1 MTTIYN
7 KQMNFKNKIDMLL
20 EILKKTFYFIFFIS
34 IASYSQES
42 LDKEKIQ
49 LIEALKEFSETSSVT
64 GRENNASEYL
74 KSFLKNS
81 NLKEDKL
88 GNLILEIGSGL
99 PKTLITVPIDE
110 PGYVISEIKPNGYM
124 RFTPVGFGRVGQLY
138 DQFMQ
143 GHEVK
148 INSEKKY
155 TIGVSTVPSSHFE
168 SLRKYPESKKEPF
181 TWHEGY
187 IDIGASSIEDVY
199 QNGIELLDPVSLN
212 KKPVVINDSLIAA
225 PNIKIKAAGLALAVI
240 AKFINKKS
248 VEGKLV
254 FAWTVQE
261 LINGKGIESVI
272 NQYGPFDKIYR
283 FNRFLD
289 SNSIGTDQ
297 IIVNKKFYK
306 NEGNIIKAKPILS
319 FRNSSSNI
327 DFDKLKI
334 HEIGIASKYS
344 NSPVEMIAIN
354 DVINLIS
361 YITNSQKIQ
370 LTHYYDF
377 PDKKKQN
384 KTLFKSYSE
393 YEYVLGELINKYGV
407 STSENSVRNHIIKN
421 LPSWAKP
428 IVDEKGNLILTFGE
442 GENHKVF
449 VAHMDETG
457 YIVNDIKND
466 GRLELKMLGGMLPW
480 LWEAQ
485 PATIHLRHKKITGVF
500 EPRHDYLT
508 SKKRKSNF
516 PLNVNAGFLS
526 KSEALEAGVIIGETS
541 VTMPKEMIR
550 LNENRVTGRSFDDR
564 VGCAALILALNKI
577 NPRELKNKITFVWS
591 VEEEIGLRG
600 AKYSAINLK
609 NANIVY
615 PVDTYVSSDDPY
627 KDESFANAPLGNG
640 AVIRVLE
647 SINFVSRENF
657 KMIRKLADNNN
668 IKTQYGMTSGGTD
681 GQPFLSYGIP
691 SVPISWP
698 GRYSHS
704 PIEIMDLR
712 DMNSLVKLIKA
723 VIED

>member
-1 MTTIYN
+1 
-7 KQMNFKNKIDMLL
+7 MNFKNKIDMPL
-20 EILKKTFYFIFFIS
+20 EILKKIFYFIFFIS
-34 IASYSQES
+34 ITSYSQES
-42 LDKEKIQ
+42 LDEQKLL
-49 LIEALKEFSETSSVT
+49 LIEALQEFSETSSVT
-64 GRENNASEYL
+64 GREDNASEYL

-168 SLRKYPESKKEPF
+168 SLRKNPESKKEPF

-187 IDIGASSIEDVY
+187 IDIGASSIEEVY
-199 QNGIELLDPVSLN
+199 QNEIELLDPVSLN
-212 KKPVVINDSLIAA
+212 KKPVVINDSLIAG
-225 PNIKIKAAGLALAVI
+225 PNIKIKAAGLALAII

-248 VEGKLV
+248 VKGKLV

-289 SNSIGTDQ
+289 SDSIGTDQ
-297 IIVNKKFYK
+297 IIVNEKFYK
-306 NEGNIIKAKPILS
+306 DESNIIKAKPILP
-319 FRNSSSNI
+319 FRNSASNI

-361 YITNSQKIQ
+361 YISNSQKIQ
-370 LTHYYDF
+370 LSHYYDF
-377 PDKKKQN
+377 PDKKKQK

-393 YEYVLGELINKYGV
+393 YESILGELINKYGV
-407 STSENSVRNHIIKN
+407 STSENSVRNYIIKK

-457 YIVNDIKND
+457 YIVNDIKSD

-500 EPRHDYLT
+500 EPRLDYLT

-541 VTMPKEMIR
+541 ITMPKEMIR

-600 AKYSAINLK
+600 AKHSAINLK
-609 NANIVY
+609 NASIVY

-723 VIED
+723 IIED

>member
-1 MTTIYN
+1 
-7 KQMNFKNKIDMLL
+7 MNFKNKINMPL
-20 EILKKTFYFIFFIS
+20 EILKKIFYFIFFIS
-34 IASYSQES
+34 ITSYSQES
-42 LDKEKIQ
+42 LDEQKLL
-49 LIEALKEFSETSSVT
+49 LIEELIEFSETSSVT
-64 GRENNASEYL
+64 GREDNASEYL

-155 TIGVSTVPSSHFE
+155 TIGVSTVPSYHFE
-168 SLRKYPESKKEPF
+168 SLRKNPESKKEPF

-187 IDIGASSIEDVY
+187 IDIGASSIEEVY

-248 VEGKLV
+248 VKGKLV

-289 SNSIGTDQ
+289 SDSIGRDQ
-297 IIVNKKFYK
+297 IIVNEKFYK
-306 NEGNIIKAKPILS
+306 DESNIIKAKPILS
-319 FRNSSSNI
+319 FRNSASNI

-354 DVINLIS
+354 DVMNLIS
-361 YITNSQKIQ
+361 YISNSQKIQ

-377 PDKKKQN
+377 PDKEKQN

-393 YEYVLGELINKYGV
+393 YESILGELINKYGV

-428 IVDEKGNLILTFGE
+428 IIVDEKGNLILTFGE

-541 VTMPKEMIR
+541 ITMPKEMIR

-564 VGCAALILALNKI
+564 VGCAALILSLNKI

-609 NANIVY
+609 NASIVY

-723 VIED
+723 IIED

>member
-1 MTTIYN
+1 
-7 KQMNFKNKIDMLL
+7 MNFKNKINMPL
-20 EILKKTFYFIFFIS
+20 EILKKIFYFIFFIS
-34 IASYSQES
+34 ITSYSQES
-42 LDKEKIQ
+42 LDEQKLL
-49 LIEALKEFSETSSVT
+49 LIEELIEFSETSSVT
-64 GRENNASEYL
+64 GREDNASEYL

-155 TIGVSTVPSSHFE
+155 TIGVSTVPSYHFE
-168 SLRKYPESKKEPF
+168 SLRKNPESKKEPF

-187 IDIGASSIEDVY
+187 IDIGASSIEEVY

-248 VEGKLV
+248 VKGKLV

-289 SNSIGTDQ
+289 SDSIGRDQ
-297 IIVNKKFYK
+297 IIVNEKFYK
-306 NEGNIIKAKPILS
+306 DENNIIKAKPILS
-319 FRNSSSNI
+319 FRNSASNI

-354 DVINLIS
+354 DVMNLIS
-361 YITNSQKIQ
+361 YISNSQKIQ

-377 PDKKKQN
+377 PDKEKQN

-393 YEYVLGELINKYGV
+393 YESILGELINKYGV

-428 IVDEKGNLILTFGE
+428 IIVDEKGNLILTFGE

-541 VTMPKEMIR
+541 ITMPKEMIR

-564 VGCAALILALNKI
+564 VGCAALILSLNKI

-609 NANIVY
+609 NASIVY

-723 VIED
+723 IIED

>member
-1 MTTIYN
+1 VTTIYN
-7 KQMNFKNKIDMLL
+7 KQMNFKNKIDMPL
-20 EILKKTFYFIFFIS
+20 EILKKIFYFIFFIS
-34 IASYSQES
+34 ITSYSQES
-42 LDKEKIQ
+42 LDEQKLL

-64 GRENNASEYL
+64 GREDNASEYL

-124 RFTPVGFGRVGQLY
+124 RFTPVGFGRVGKLY

-168 SLRKYPESKKEPF
+168 SLRKNPESKKEPF

-187 IDIGASSIEDVY
+187 IDIGASSIEEVY

-248 VEGKLV
+248 VKGKLV

-272 NQYGPFDKIYR
+272 NKYGPFDKTYR

-289 SNSIGTDQ
+289 SDSIGTDQ
-297 IIVNKKFYK
+297 IIVNEKFYK
-306 NEGNIIKAKPILS
+306 DESNIIKVKPILS
-319 FRNSSSNI
+319 FRNSASNI

-334 HEIGIASKYS
+334 YEIGIASKYS

-361 YITNSQKIQ
+361 YISNSQKIQ
-370 LTHYYDF
+370 LSHYYDF
-377 PDKKKQN
+377 PDKKKQK

-393 YEYVLGELINKYGV
+393 YESILGELINKYGV
-407 STSENSVRNHIIKN
+407 STSENSVRNHIIKK

-500 EPRHDYLT
+500 EPRLDYLT

-526 KSEALEAGVIIGETS
+526 KSEALEAGVIIGETTI
-541 VTMPKEMIR
+541 TMPKEMIR

-600 AKYSAINLK
+600 AKHSAINLK
-609 NANIVY
+609 NASIVY

>member
-1 MTTIYN
+1 MP
-7 KQMNFKNKIDMLL
+7 L
-20 EILKKTFYFIFFIS
+20 EILKKISYFIFLIS
-34 IASYSQES
+34 ITSYSQES
-42 LDKEKIQ
+42 LNEQKSL
-49 LIEALKEFSETSSVT
+49 LIEALKEFSEISSVT
-64 GRENNASEYL
+64 GREEDASEYL

-81 NLKEDKL
+81 NLKTDKL

-99 PKTLITVPIDE
+99 PKTLISVPIDE
-110 PGYVISEIKPNGYM
+110 PGYVVSEIKPNGYL
-124 RFTPVGFGRVGQLY
+124 RFTPVGFGHIGQLY

-148 INSEKKY
+148 INSEKKF

-168 SLRKYPESKKEPF
+168 RLRKNPESKKEPF

-187 IDIGASSIEDVY
+187 IDIGASSIEEVY
-199 QNGIELLDPVSLN
+199 QNQIELLDPVSLN
-212 KKPVVINDSLIAA
+212 KKSIIINDSLIAG
-225 PNIKIKAAGLALAVI
+225 PNIKIKAAGLALAVL

-248 VEGKLV
+248 VKGKLV

-289 SNSIGTDQ
+289 SEDIGKNQ
-297 IIVNKKFYK
+297 IIVNEKFYK
-306 NEGNIIKAKPILS
+306 DESNIIKVKPILS
-319 FRNSSSNI
+319 FRNSASNI

-334 HEIGIASKYS
+334 NEIGIPSKYS
-344 NSPVEMIAIN
+344 NSPVEMVSIN

-361 YITNSQKIQ
+361 YISNSQKIQ
-370 LTHYYDF
+370 LSHYYDF
-377 PDKKKQN
+377 PIKQEQQQ
-384 KTLFKSYSE
+384 TLYKSYSE
-393 YEYVLGELINKYGV
+393 YESILGELINKYGV
-407 STSENSVRNHIIKN
+407 STSENSVRNYIINK
-421 LPSWAKP
+421 LPSWANP
-428 IVDEKGNLILTFGE
+428 IIDEKGNLTLTFGE
-442 GENHKVF
+442 GKNHKVF

-466 GRLELKMLGGMLPW
+466 GRLELKMLGGMLQW

-485 PATIHLRHKKITGVF
+485 PAIIHLRDKKITGVF
-500 EPRHDYLT
+500 EPRPDYLT

-516 PLNVNAGFLS
+516 PLTVNAGFSS
-526 KSEALEAGVIIGETS
+526 KNEALRAGIVLGRTS
-541 VTMPKEMIR
+541 VTMPKKMIR

-564 VGCAALILALNKI
+564 VGCAALILSLNGI
-577 NPRELKNKITFVWS
+577 NPKELKNKITFIWS

-600 AKYSAINLK
+600 AKYSATNLK
-609 NANIVY
+609 NANIVH

-627 KDESFANAPLGNG
+627 TNESFANCPLGNG

-657 KMIRKLADNNN
+657 KKIRELAESKDINV
-668 IKTQYGMTSGGTD
+668 QFGMTSGGTD
-681 GQPFLSYGIP
+681 GQPFLAYGIP

-712 DMNSLVKLIKA
+712 DMNSLIKLIQTVVK
-723 VIED
+723 D

>member
-1 MTTIYN
+1 
-7 KQMNFKNKIDMLL
+7 MNFKNKIDMPL
-20 EILKKTFYFIFFIS
+20 EILKKIFYFIFFIS
-34 IASYSQES
+34 ITSYSQES
-42 LDKEKIQ
+42 LDEQKLL

-64 GRENNASEYL
+64 GREDNASEYL

-124 RFTPVGFGRVGQLY
+124 RFTPVGFGRVGKLY

-168 SLRKYPESKKEPF
+168 SLRKNPESKKEPF

-187 IDIGASSIEDVY
+187 IDIGASSIEEVY

-248 VEGKLV
+248 VKGKLV

-272 NQYGPFDKIYR
+272 NKYGPFDKTYR

-289 SNSIGTDQ
+289 SDSIGTDQ
-297 IIVNKKFYK
+297 IIVNEKFYK
-306 NEGNIIKAKPILS
+306 DESNIIKVKPILS
-319 FRNSSSNI
+319 FRNSASNI

-334 HEIGIASKYS
+334 YEIGIASKYS

-361 YITNSQKIQ
+361 YISNSQKIQ
-370 LTHYYDF
+370 LSHYYDF
-377 PDKKKQN
+377 PDKKKQK

-393 YEYVLGELINKYGV
+393 YESILGELINKYGV
-407 STSENSVRNHIIKN
+407 STSENSVRNHIIKK

-500 EPRHDYLT
+500 EPRLDYLT

-526 KSEALEAGVIIGETS
+526 KSEALEAGVIIGETTI
-541 VTMPKEMIR
+541 TMPKEMIR

-600 AKYSAINLK
+600 AKHSAINLK
-609 NANIVY
+609 NASIVY

>member
-1 MTTIYN
+1 MP
-7 KQMNFKNKIDMLL
+7 L
-20 EILKKTFYFIFFIS
+20 EILKKIFYFIFFIS
-34 IASYSQES
+34 ITSYSQES
-42 LDKEKIQ
+42 LDEQKLL

-64 GRENNASEYL
+64 GREDNASEYL

-124 RFTPVGFGRVGQLY
+124 RFTPVGFGRVGKLY

-168 SLRKYPESKKEPF
+168 SLRKNPESKKEPF

-187 IDIGASSIEDVY
+187 IDIGASSIEEVY

-248 VEGKLV
+248 VKGKLV

-272 NQYGPFDKIYR
+272 NKYGPFDKIYR

-289 SNSIGTDQ
+289 SDSIGTDQ
-297 IIVNKKFYK
+297 IIVNEKFYK
-306 NEGNIIKAKPILS
+306 DESNIIKVKPILS
-319 FRNSSSNI
+319 FRNSASNI

-334 HEIGIASKYS
+334 YEIGIASKYS

-361 YITNSQKIQ
+361 YISNSQKIQ
-370 LTHYYDF
+370 LSHYYDF
-377 PDKKKQN
+377 PDKKKQK

-393 YEYVLGELINKYGV
+393 YESILGELINKYGV
-407 STSENSVRNHIIKN
+407 STSENSVRNHIIKK

-457 YIVNDIKND
+457 DIVNAIKND

-500 EPRHDYLT
+500 EPRLDYLT

-526 KSEALEAGVIIGETS
+526 KSEALEAGVIIGETTI
-541 VTMPKEMIR
+541 TMPKEMIR

-577 NPRELKNKITFVWS
+577 NPRELKTQITFVWS

-600 AKYSAINLK
+600 AKHSAINLK
-609 NANIVY
+609 NASIVY

>member
-1 MTTIYN
+1 
-7 KQMNFKNKIDMLL
+7 MNFKNKIDMPL
-20 EILKKTFYFIFFIS
+20 EILKKIFYFIFFIS
-34 IASYSQES
+34 ITSYSQES
-42 LDKEKIQ
+42 LDEQKLL
-49 LIEALKEFSETSSVT
+49 LIEALKEFSETNSVT
-64 GRENNASEYL
+64 GREDNASEYL

-143 GHEVK
+143 GHEII

-168 SLRKYPESKKEPF
+168 SLRKNPESKKEPF

-187 IDIGASSIEDVY
+187 IDIGASSIEEVY

-212 KKPVVINDSLIAA
+212 KKPVVINDSLIAG

-248 VEGKLV
+248 VKGKLV

-272 NQYGPFDKIYR
+272 NQYGPFDKTYR

-289 SNSIGTDQ
+289 SDSIGRDQ
-297 IIVNKKFYK
+297 IIVNEKFYK
-306 NEGNIIKAKPILS
+306 DESNIIKAKPILS
-319 FRNSSSNI
+319 FRNSASNI

-334 HEIGIASKYS
+334 YEIGIASKYS

-361 YITNSQKIQ
+361 YISNSQEIQ
-370 LTHYYDF
+370 LSHYYDF
-377 PDKKKQN
+377 PDKKKQK

-393 YEYVLGELINKYGV
+393 YESILGELINKYGV
-407 STSENSVRNHIIKN
+407 STSENSVRNHIIKK

-466 GRLELKMLGGMLPW
+466 GRLELKILGGMLPW

-500 EPRHDYLT
+500 EPRFDYLT
-508 SKKRKSNF
+508 SKKRESNF

-541 VTMPKEMIR
+541 ITMPKEMIR

-600 AKYSAINLK
+600 AKHSAINLK
-609 NANIVY
+609 NASIVH

-668 IKTQYGMTSGGTD
+668 IKIQYGMTSGGTD

>member
-1 MTTIYN
+1 
-7 KQMNFKNKIDMLL
+7 MNFKNKIDMLL
-20 EILKKTFYFIFFIS
+20 KILKKTFYFIFFIS
-34 IASYSQES
+34 ITSYSQES
-42 LDKEKIQ
+42 LDEQKLL
-49 LIEALKEFSETSSVT
+49 LIGALKEFSETTSVT
-64 GRENNASEYL
+64 GREENASEYL

-248 VEGKLV
+248 VKGKLV

-377 PDKKKQN
+377 PDKKKQK

-393 YEYVLGELINKYGV
+393 YESILGELINKYGV
-407 STSENSVRNHIIKN
+407 STSENSVRNHIIKK

-526 KSEALEAGVIIGETS
+526 KSEALDAGVIIGETS

-609 NANIVY
+609 NASIVH

-627 KDESFANAPLGNG
+627 KDESFANVPLGNG

>member
-1 MTTIYN
+1 MP
-7 KQMNFKNKIDMLL
+7 L
-20 EILKKTFYFIFFIS
+20 EILKKIFYFIFFIS
-34 IASYSQES
+34 ITSYSQES
-42 LDKEKIQ
+42 LDEQKLL
-49 LIEALKEFSETSSVT
+49 LIEALQEFSETSSVT
-64 GRENNASEYL
+64 GREDNASEYL

-168 SLRKYPESKKEPF
+168 SLRKNPESKKEPF

-187 IDIGASSIEDVY
+187 IDIGASSIEEVY
-199 QNGIELLDPVSLN
+199 QNEIELLDPVSLN
-212 KKPVVINDSLIAA
+212 KKPVVINDSLIAG
-225 PNIKIKAAGLALAVI
+225 PNIKIKAAGLALAII

-248 VEGKLV
+248 VKGKLV

-289 SNSIGTDQ
+289 SDSIGTDQ
-297 IIVNKKFYK
+297 IIVNEKFYK
-306 NEGNIIKAKPILS
+306 DESNIIKAKPILP
-319 FRNSSSNI
+319 FRNSASNI

-361 YITNSQKIQ
+361 YISNSQKIQ
-370 LTHYYDF
+370 LSHYYDF
-377 PDKKKQN
+377 PDKKKQK

-393 YEYVLGELINKYGV
+393 YESILGELINKYGV
-407 STSENSVRNHIIKN
+407 STSENSVRNYIIKK

-500 EPRHDYLT
+500 EPRLDYLT

-541 VTMPKEMIR
+541 ITMPKEMIR

-600 AKYSAINLK
+600 AKHSAINLK
-609 NANIVY
+609 NASIVY

-723 VIED
+723 IIED

>member
-1 MTTIYN
+1 
-7 KQMNFKNKIDMLL
+7 MNFKNKIDMPL
-20 EILKKTFYFIFFIS
+20 EILKKIFYFIFFIS
-34 IASYSQES
+34 ITSYSQES
-42 LDKEKIQ
+42 LDEQKLL

-64 GRENNASEYL
+64 GREDNASEYL

-168 SLRKYPESKKEPF
+168 SLRKNPESKKEPF

-187 IDIGASSIEDVY
+187 IDIGASSIEEVY
-199 QNGIELLDPVSLN
+199 QNEIELLDPVSLN
-212 KKPVVINDSLIAA
+212 KKPVVINDSLIAG

-248 VEGKLV
+248 VKGKLV

-289 SNSIGTDQ
+289 SDSIGTDQ
-297 IIVNKKFYK
+297 IIVNEKFYK
-306 NEGNIIKAKPILS
+306 DESNIIKAKPILP
-319 FRNSSSNI
+319 FRNSASNI

-361 YITNSQKIQ
+361 YISNSQKIQ
-370 LTHYYDF
+370 LSHYYDF
-377 PDKKKQN
+377 PDKKKQK

-393 YEYVLGELINKYGV
+393 YESILGELINKYGV
-407 STSENSVRNHIIKN
+407 STSENSVRNHIIKK

-457 YIVNDIKND
+457 YIVNDIKSD

-500 EPRHDYLT
+500 EPRFDYLT
-508 SKKRKSNF
+508 SKKRESNF

-541 VTMPKEMIR
+541 ITMPKEMIR

-600 AKYSAINLK
+600 AKHSAINLK
-609 NANIVY
+609 NASIVY

-723 VIED
+723 IIED

>member
-1 MTTIYN
+1 
-7 KQMNFKNKIDMLL
+7 MNFKNKTDMPL
-20 EILKKTFYFIFFIS
+20 EILKKIFYFIFFIS
-34 IASYSQES
+34 ITSYSQES
-42 LDKEKIQ
+42 LDEQKLF

-64 GRENNASEYL
+64 GREENASEYL

-168 SLRKYPESKKEPF
+168 SLRKNPESKKEPF

-187 IDIGASSIEDVY
+187 IDIGASSIEEVY
-199 QNGIELLDPVSLN
+199 QNEIELLDPVSLN

-225 PNIKIKAAGLALAVI
+225 PNIKIKSAGLALAVI

-248 VEGKLV
+248 VKGKLV

-289 SNSIGTDQ
+289 SDYIGRDQ
-297 IIVNKKFYK
+297 IIVNEKFYK
-306 NEGNIIKAKPILS
+306 DESNIIKAKPILS
-319 FRNSSSNI
+319 FRNSASNI

-361 YITNSQKIQ
+361 YISNSQKIQ
-370 LTHYYDF
+370 LSHYYDF
-377 PDKKKQN
+377 PDKKKQK

-393 YEYVLGELINKYGV
+393 YESILGELINKYGV
-407 STSENSVRNHIIKN
+407 STSENSVRNHIIKK

-428 IVDEKGNLILTFGE
+428 IVDERGNLILTFGE

-457 YIVNDIKND
+457 YVVNDIKND

-500 EPRHDYLT
+500 EPRLDYLT

-526 KSEALEAGVIIGETS
+526 KSEALDAGVIIGETS
-541 VTMPKEMIR
+541 ITMPKEMIR

-600 AKYSAINLK
+600 AKHSAINLK

>member
-1 MTTIYN
+1 MP
-7 KQMNFKNKIDMLL
+7 L
-20 EILKKTFYFIFFIS
+20 EILKKIFYFIFFIS
-34 IASYSQES
+34 ITSYSQES
-42 LDKEKIQ
+42 LDEQKLL
-49 LIEALKEFSETSSVT
+49 LIEALKEFSETNSVT
-64 GRENNASEYL
+64 GREDNASEYL

-143 GHEVK
+143 GHEII

-168 SLRKYPESKKEPF
+168 SLRKNPESKKEPF

-187 IDIGASSIEDVY
+187 IDIGASSIEEVY

-212 KKPVVINDSLIAA
+212 KKPVVINDSLIAG

-248 VEGKLV
+248 VKGKLV

-272 NQYGPFDKIYR
+272 NQYGPFDKTYR

-289 SNSIGTDQ
+289 SDSIGRDQ
-297 IIVNKKFYK
+297 IIVNEKFYK
-306 NEGNIIKAKPILS
+306 DESNIIKAKPILS
-319 FRNSSSNI
+319 FRNSASNI

-334 HEIGIASKYS
+334 YEIGIASKYS

-361 YITNSQKIQ
+361 YISDSQEIQ
-370 LTHYYDF
+370 LSHYYDF
-377 PDKKKQN
+377 PDKKKQK

-393 YEYVLGELINKYGV
+393 YESILGELINKYGV
-407 STSENSVRNHIIKN
+407 STSENSVRNHIIKR

-466 GRLELKMLGGMLPW
+466 GRLELKILGGMLPW

-500 EPRHDYLT
+500 EPRFDYLT
-508 SKKRKSNF
+508 SKKRESNF

-541 VTMPKEMIR
+541 ITMPKEMIR

-600 AKYSAINLK
+600 AKHSAINLK
-609 NANIVY
+609 NASIVY

-668 IKTQYGMTSGGTD
+668 IKIQYGMTSGGTD

>member
-1 MTTIYN
+1 
-7 KQMNFKNKIDMLL
+7 MNFKNKTDMPL
-20 EILKKTFYFIFFIS
+20 EILKKIFYFIFFIS
-34 IASYSQES
+34 ITSYSQES
-42 LDKEKIQ
+42 LDEQKLL

-64 GRENNASEYL
+64 GREENASEYL

-148 INSEKKY
+148 INSEKKH

-168 SLRKYPESKKEPF
+168 SLRKNPESKKEPF

-187 IDIGASSIEDVY
+187 IDIGASSIEEVY
-199 QNGIELLDPVSLN
+199 QNEIELLDPVSLN

-248 VEGKLV
+248 VKGKLV

-272 NQYGPFDKIYR
+272 NQYGTFDKIYR

-289 SNSIGTDQ
+289 SDYIGTDQ
-297 IIVNKKFYK
+297 IIVNEKFYK
-306 NEGNIIKAKPILS
+306 DESNIIKAKPILS
-319 FRNSSSNI
+319 FRNSASNI

-361 YITNSQKIQ
+361 YISNSQKIQ
-370 LTHYYDF
+370 LSNYYDF
-377 PDKKKQN
+377 PDKKKQK

-393 YEYVLGELINKYGV
+393 YESILGELINKYGV
-407 STSENSVRNHIIKN
+407 STSENSVRNHIIEK

-428 IVDEKGNLILTFGE
+428 IVDERGNLILTFGE

-500 EPRHDYLT
+500 EPRLDYLT

-564 VGCAALILALNKI
+564 VGCATLILALNKI

-647 SINFVSRENF
+647 SINFVSRKNF

>member
-1 MTTIYN
+1 
-7 KQMNFKNKIDMLL
+7 MNFKNKTDMPL
-20 EILKKTFYFIFFIS
+20 EILKKIFYFIFFIS
-34 IASYSQES
+34 ITSYSQES
-42 LDKEKIQ
+42 LDEQKLL

-64 GRENNASEYL
+64 GREENSSEYL

-124 RFTPVGFGRVGQLY
+124 RFTPVGFGRIGQLY

-297 IIVNKKFYK
+297 FIVNKKFYK

-377 PDKKKQN
+377 PDKKKQK

-393 YEYVLGELINKYGV
+393 YESILGELINKYGV
-407 STSENSVRNHIIKN
+407 STSENSVRNHIIKK

-428 IVDEKGNLILTFGE
+428 IVDERGNLILTFGE

-500 EPRHDYLT
+500 EPRLDYLT

-526 KSEALEAGVIIGETS
+526 KSEALDAGVNIGETS

-564 VGCAALILALNKI
+564 VGCAPLILALNKI

>member
-1 MTTIYN
+1 
-7 KQMNFKNKIDMLL
+7 MNFKNKIDMPL
-20 EILKKTFYFIFFIS
+20 EILKKIFYFIFFIS
-34 IASYSQES
+34 ITSYSQES
-42 LDKEKIQ
+42 LDEQKLL
-49 LIEALKEFSETSSVT
+49 LIEALKEFSETNSVT
-64 GRENNASEYL
+64 GREDNASEYL

-143 GHEVK
+143 GHEII

-168 SLRKYPESKKEPF
+168 SLRKNPESKKEPF

-187 IDIGASSIEDVY
+187 IDIGASSIEEVY

-212 KKPVVINDSLIAA
+212 KKPVVINDSLIAG

-248 VEGKLV
+248 VKGKLV

-289 SNSIGTDQ
+289 SDSIGRDQ
-297 IIVNKKFYK
+297 IIVNEKFYK
-306 NEGNIIKAKPILS
+306 DESNIIKAKPILS
-319 FRNSSSNI
+319 FRNSASNI

-334 HEIGIASKYS
+334 YEIGIASKYS

-361 YITNSQKIQ
+361 YISNSQEIQ
-370 LTHYYDF
+370 LSHYYDF
-377 PDKKKQN
+377 PDKKKQK

-393 YEYVLGELINKYGV
+393 YESILGELINKYGV
-407 STSENSVRNHIIKN
+407 STSENSVRNHIIKK

-466 GRLELKMLGGMLPW
+466 GRLELKILGGMLPW

-500 EPRHDYLT
+500 EPRFDYLT
-508 SKKRKSNF
+508 SKKRESNF

-541 VTMPKEMIR
+541 ITMPKEMIR

-600 AKYSAINLK
+600 AKHSAINLK
-609 NANIVY
+609 NASIVH

-668 IKTQYGMTSGGTD
+668 IKIQYGMTSGGTD

>member
-1 MTTIYN
+1 
-7 KQMNFKNKIDMLL
+7 MNFKNKTDMPL
-20 EILKKTFYFIFFIS
+20 EILKKIFYFIFFIS
-34 IASYSQES
+34 ITSYSQES
-42 LDKEKIQ
+42 LDEQKLL

-64 GRENNASEYL
+64 GREDNASEYL
-74 KSFLKNS
+74 KSFLNNS

-148 INSEKKY
+148 INSEKKH

-168 SLRKYPESKKEPF
+168 SLRKNPESKKEPF

-187 IDIGASSIEDVY
+187 IDIGASSIEEVY

-248 VEGKLV
+248 VKGKLV

-272 NQYGPFDKIYR
+272 NQYGPFDKTYR

-289 SNSIGTDQ
+289 SDSIGRDQ
-297 IIVNKKFYK
+297 IIVNEKFYK
-306 NEGNIIKAKPILS
+306 DESNIIKAKPILP
-319 FRNSSSNI
+319 FRNSASNI

-361 YITNSQKIQ
+361 YIINSQKIQ
-370 LTHYYDF
+370 LSHYYDF
-377 PDKKKQN
+377 PDKKKQK

-393 YEYVLGELINKYGV
+393 YESILGELINKYGV
-407 STSENSVRNHIIKN
+407 STSENSVRNHIIKK

-526 KSEALEAGVIIGETS
+526 KSEALDAGVIIGETS

-600 AKYSAINLK
+600 AKHSAINLK
-609 NANIVY
+609 NASIVY

>member
-1 MTTIYN
+1 
-7 KQMNFKNKIDMLL
+7 MNFKNKIDMLL
-20 EILKKTFYFIFFIS
+20 KILKKTFYFIFLIS

-42 LDKEKIQ
+42 LDEQKIL

-64 GRENNASEYL
+64 GREENSSEYL

-248 VEGKLV
+248 VKGKLV

-319 FRNSSSNI
+319 FRNSASNI

-377 PDKKKQN
+377 PDKKKQK

-393 YEYVLGELINKYGV
+393 YESILGELINKYGV
-407 STSENSVRNHIIKN
+407 STSENSVRNHIIKK

-428 IVDEKGNLILTFGE
+428 IVDERGNLILTFGE

-457 YIVNDIKND
+457 YVVNDIKND

-500 EPRHDYLT
+500 EPRLDYLT

-526 KSEALEAGVIIGETS
+526 KSEALDAGVIIGETS
-541 VTMPKEMIR
+541 ITMPKEMIR

>member
-1 MTTIYN
+1 
-7 KQMNFKNKIDMLL
+7 MNFKNKTDMPL
-20 EILKKTFYFIFFIS
+20 EILKKIFYFIFFIS
-34 IASYSQES
+34 ITSYSQES
-42 LDKEKIQ
+42 LDEQKLL

-64 GRENNASEYL
+64 GREENASEYL

-148 INSEKKY
+148 INSEKKH

-225 PNIKIKAAGLALAVI
+225 PNIKIKSAGLALAVI

-248 VEGKLV
+248 VKGKLV

-319 FRNSSSNI
+319 FRNSASNI

-377 PDKKKQN
+377 PDKKKQK

-393 YEYVLGELINKYGV
+393 YESILGELINKYGV
-407 STSENSVRNHIIKN
+407 STSENSVRNHIIEK

-428 IVDEKGNLILTFGE
+428 IVDERGNLILTFGE

-500 EPRHDYLT
+500 EPRLDYLT

-526 KSEALEAGVIIGETS
+526 KSEALDAGVIIGETS
-541 VTMPKEMIR
+541 ITMPKEMIR

>member
-1 MTTIYN
+1 MP
-7 KQMNFKNKIDMLL
+7 L
-20 EILKKTFYFIFFIS
+20 EILKKIFYFIFFIS
-34 IASYSQES
+34 ITSYSQES
-42 LDKEKIQ
+42 LDEQKLL

-64 GRENNASEYL
+64 GREENSSEYL

-168 SLRKYPESKKEPF
+168 SLRKNPESKKEPF

-187 IDIGASSIEDVY
+187 IDIGASSIEEVY

-225 PNIKIKAAGLALAVI
+225 PNIKIKSAGLALAVI

-248 VEGKLV
+248 VKGKLV

-306 NEGNIIKAKPILS
+306 DESNIIKAKPILS
-319 FRNSSSNI
+319 FRNSASNI

-377 PDKKKQN
+377 PDKKKQK

-393 YEYVLGELINKYGV
+393 YESILGELINKYGV
-407 STSENSVRNHIIKN
+407 STSENSVRNHIIKK

-428 IVDEKGNLILTFGE
+428 IVDERGNLILTFGE

-500 EPRHDYLT
+500 EPRLDYLT

-526 KSEALEAGVIIGETS
+526 KSEALDAGVIIGETS

-627 KDESFANAPLGNG
+627 EDESFANAPLGNG

-691 SVPISWP
+691 SIPISWP

>member
-1 MTTIYN
+1 
-7 KQMNFKNKIDMLL
+7 MNFKNKTDMPL
-20 EILKKTFYFIFFIS
+20 EILKKIFYFIFFIS
-34 IASYSQES
+34 ITSYSQES
-42 LDKEKIQ
+42 LDEQKLL

-64 GRENNASEYL
+64 GREENSSEYL

-187 IDIGASSIEDVY
+187 IDIGASSIEEVY
-199 QNGIELLDPVSLN
+199 QNEIELLDPVSLN

-248 VEGKLV
+248 VKGKLV

-361 YITNSQKIQ
+361 YISNSQKIQ
-370 LTHYYDF
+370 LSNYYDF
-377 PDKKKQN
+377 PDKKKQK

-393 YEYVLGELINKYGV
+393 YESILGELINKYGV
-407 STSENSVRNHIIKN
+407 STSENSVRNHIIKK

-428 IVDEKGNLILTFGE
+428 IVDERGNLILTFGE

-500 EPRHDYLT
+500 EPRLDYLT

-647 SINFVSRENF
+647 SINFVSRKNF

>member
-1 MTTIYN
+1 
-7 KQMNFKNKIDMLL
+7 MNFKNKIDMLL
-20 EILKKTFYFIFFIS
+20 KILKKTFYFIFFIS
-34 IASYSQES
+34 ITSYSQES
-42 LDKEKIQ
+42 LDEQKLL
-49 LIEALKEFSETSSVT
+49 LIGALKEFSETTSVT
-64 GRENNASEYL
+64 GREENASEYL

-187 IDIGASSIEDVY
+187 IDIGASSIEEVY
-199 QNGIELLDPVSLN
+199 QNEIELLDPVSLN

-248 VEGKLV
+248 VKGKLV

-526 KSEALEAGVIIGETS
+526 KSEALDAGVIIGETS

>member
-1 MTTIYN
+1 
-7 KQMNFKNKIDMLL
+7 MNFKNKIDMPL
-20 EILKKTFYFIFFIS
+20 EILKKIFYFIFFIS
-34 IASYSQES
+34 ITSYSQES
-42 LDKEKIQ
+42 LDEQKLL

-64 GRENNASEYL
+64 GREDNASEYL

-168 SLRKYPESKKEPF
+168 SLRKNPESKKEPF

-187 IDIGASSIEDVY
+187 IDIGASSIEEVY

-248 VEGKLV
+248 VKGKLV

-272 NQYGPFDKIYR
+272 NQYGPFDKTYR

-289 SNSIGTDQ
+289 SDSIGTDQ
-297 IIVNKKFYK
+297 IIVNEKFYK
-306 NEGNIIKAKPILS
+306 DESNIIKVKPILS
-319 FRNSSSNI
+319 FRNSASNI

-334 HEIGIASKYS
+334 YEIGIASKYS

-361 YITNSQKIQ
+361 YISNSQKIQ
-370 LTHYYDF
+370 LSHYYDF
-377 PDKKKQN
+377 PDKKKQK

-393 YEYVLGELINKYGV
+393 YESILGELINKYGV
-407 STSENSVRNHIIKN
+407 STSENSVRNHIIKK

-541 VTMPKEMIR
+541 ITMPKEMIR

-600 AKYSAINLK
+600 AKHSAINLK
-609 NANIVY
+609 NASIVY

-723 VIED
+723 IIED

>member
-1 MTTIYN
+1 
-7 KQMNFKNKIDMLL
+7 MNFKNKTDMPL
-20 EILKKTFYFIFFIS
+20 EILKKIFYFIFFIS
-34 IASYSQES
+34 ITSYSQES
-42 LDKEKIQ
+42 LDEQKLL

-64 GRENNASEYL
+64 GREENSSEYL

-148 INSEKKY
+148 INSEKKH

-168 SLRKYPESKKEPF
+168 SLRKNPESKKEPF

-248 VEGKLV
+248 VKGKLV

-289 SNSIGTDQ
+289 SDYIGRDQ
-297 IIVNKKFYK
+297 IIVNEKFYK
-306 NEGNIIKAKPILS
+306 DESNIIKAKPILS
-319 FRNSSSNI
+319 FRNSASNI

-377 PDKKKQN
+377 PDKKKQK

-393 YEYVLGELINKYGV
+393 YESILGELINKYGV
-407 STSENSVRNHIIKN
+407 STSENSVRNHIIKK

-428 IVDEKGNLILTFGE
+428 IVDERGNLILTFGE

-500 EPRHDYLT
+500 EPRLDYLT

-526 KSEALEAGVIIGETS
+526 KSEALDAGVIIGETS

-627 KDESFANAPLGNG
+627 EDESFANAPLGNG

>member
-1 MTTIYN
+1 
-7 KQMNFKNKIDMLL
+7 MNFKNKIDMLL
-20 EILKKTFYFIFFIS
+20 EILKKTFYFIFLIS

-42 LDKEKIQ
+42 LDEQKIL

-64 GRENNASEYL
+64 GREENASEYL

>member
-1 MTTIYN
+1 MP
-7 KQMNFKNKIDMLL
+7 L
-20 EILKKTFYFIFFIS
+20 EILKKIFYFIFFIS
-34 IASYSQES
+34 ITSYSQES
-42 LDKEKIQ
+42 LDEQKLL

-64 GRENNASEYL
+64 GREDNASEYL

-168 SLRKYPESKKEPF
+168 SLRKNPESKKEPF

-187 IDIGASSIEDVY
+187 IDIGASSIEEVY
-199 QNGIELLDPVSLN
+199 QNEIELLDPVSLN
-212 KKPVVINDSLIAA
+212 KKPVVINDSLIAG
-225 PNIKIKAAGLALAVI
+225 PNIKIKAAGLALAII

-248 VEGKLV
+248 VKGKLV

-289 SNSIGTDQ
+289 SDSIGTDQ
-297 IIVNKKFYK
+297 IIVNEKFYK
-306 NEGNIIKAKPILS
+306 DESNIIKAKPILP
-319 FRNSSSNI
+319 FRNSASNI

-361 YITNSQKIQ
+361 YISNSQKIQ
-370 LTHYYDF
+370 LSHYYDF
-377 PDKKKQN
+377 PDKKKQK

-393 YEYVLGELINKYGV
+393 YESILGELINKYGV
-407 STSENSVRNHIIKN
+407 STSENSVRNHIIKK

-500 EPRHDYLT
+500 EPRLDYLT

-541 VTMPKEMIR
+541 ITMPKEMIR

-600 AKYSAINLK
+600 AKHSAINLK
-609 NANIVY
+609 NASIVY

-723 VIED
+723 IIED

>member
-1 MTTIYN
+1 
-7 KQMNFKNKIDMLL
+7 MNFKNKIDMPL
-20 EILKKTFYFIFFIS
+20 EILKKIFYFIFFIS
-34 IASYSQES
+34 ITSYSQES
-42 LDKEKIQ
+42 LDEQKLL

-64 GRENNASEYL
+64 GREDNASEYL

-168 SLRKYPESKKEPF
+168 SLRKNPESKKEPF

-187 IDIGASSIEDVY
+187 IDIGASSIEEVY
-199 QNGIELLDPVSLN
+199 QNEIELLDPVSLN
-212 KKPVVINDSLIAA
+212 KKPVVINDSLIAG
-225 PNIKIKAAGLALAVI
+225 PNIKIKAAGLALAII

-248 VEGKLV
+248 VKGKLV

-289 SNSIGTDQ
+289 SDSIGTDQ
-297 IIVNKKFYK
+297 IIVNEKFYK
-306 NEGNIIKAKPILS
+306 DESNIIKAKPILP
-319 FRNSSSNI
+319 FRNSASNI

-361 YITNSQKIQ
+361 YISNSQKIQ
-370 LTHYYDF
+370 LSHYYDF
-377 PDKKKQN
+377 PDKKKQK

-393 YEYVLGELINKYGV
+393 YESILGELINKYGV
-407 STSENSVRNHIIKN
+407 STSENYVRNHIIKK

-500 EPRHDYLT
+500 EPRLDYLT

-541 VTMPKEMIR
+541 ITMPKEMIR

-600 AKYSAINLK
+600 AKHSAINLK
-609 NANIVY
+609 NASIVY

-723 VIED
+723 IIED

>member
-1 MTTIYN
+1 
-7 KQMNFKNKIDMLL
+7 
-20 EILKKTFYFIFFIS
+20 
-34 IASYSQES
+34 
-42 LDKEKIQ
+42 
-49 LIEALKEFSETSSVT
+49 
-64 GRENNASEYL
+64 
-74 KSFLKNS
+74 
-81 NLKEDKL
+81 
-88 GNLILEIGSGL
+88 
-99 PKTLITVPIDE
+99 
-110 PGYVISEIKPNGYM
+110 
-124 RFTPVGFGRVGQLY
+124 
-138 DQFMQ
+138 
-143 GHEVK
+143 
-148 INSEKKY
+148 
-155 TIGVSTVPSSHFE
+155 
-168 SLRKYPESKKEPF
+168 
-181 TWHEGY
+181 
-187 IDIGASSIEDVY
+187 
-199 QNGIELLDPVSLN
+199 
-212 KKPVVINDSLIAA
+212 
-225 PNIKIKAAGLALAVI
+225 
-240 AKFINKKS
+240 
-248 VEGKLV
+248 V

-272 NQYGPFDKIYR
+272 NQYGPFDKTYR

-289 SNSIGTDQ
+289 SDSIGRDQ
-297 IIVNKKFYK
+297 IIVNEKFYK
-306 NEGNIIKAKPILS
+306 DESNIIKAKPILS
-319 FRNSSSNI
+319 FRNSASNI

-334 HEIGIASKYS
+334 YEIGIASKYS

-361 YITNSQKIQ
+361 YISNSQEIQ
-370 LTHYYDF
+370 LSHYYDF
-377 PDKKKQN
+377 PDKKKQK

-393 YEYVLGELINKYGV
+393 YESILGELINKYGV
-407 STSENSVRNHIIKN
+407 STSENSVRNHIIKK

-466 GRLELKMLGGMLPW
+466 GRLELKILGGMLPW

-500 EPRHDYLT
+500 EPRFDYLT
-508 SKKRKSNF
+508 SKKRESNF

-541 VTMPKEMIR
+541 ITMPKEMIR

-600 AKYSAINLK
+600 AKHSAINLK
-609 NANIVY
+609 NASIVH

-657 KMIRKLADNNN
+657 KMIRKLADDNN
-668 IKTQYGMTSGGTD
+668 IKIQYGMTSGGTD

>member
-1 MTTIYN
+1 
-7 KQMNFKNKIDMLL
+7 MNFKNKIDMPL
-20 EILKKTFYFIFFIS
+20 EILKKIFYFIFFIS
-34 IASYSQES
+34 ITSYSQES
-42 LDKEKIQ
+42 LDEQKLL
-49 LIEALKEFSETSSVT
+49 LIEALQEFSETSSVT
-64 GRENNASEYL
+64 GREDNASEYL

-168 SLRKYPESKKEPF
+168 SLRKNPESKKEPF

-187 IDIGASSIEDVY
+187 IDIGASSIEEVY
-199 QNGIELLDPVSLN
+199 QNEIELLDPVSLN
-212 KKPVVINDSLIAA
+212 KKPVVINDSLIAG
-225 PNIKIKAAGLALAVI
+225 PNIKIKAAGLALAII

-248 VEGKLV
+248 VKGKLV

-289 SNSIGTDQ
+289 SDSIGTDQ
-297 IIVNKKFYK
+297 IIVNEKFYK
-306 NEGNIIKAKPILS
+306 DESNIIKAKPILP
-319 FRNSSSNI
+319 FRNSASNI

-361 YITNSQKIQ
+361 YISNSQKIQ
-370 LTHYYDF
+370 LSHYYDF
-377 PDKKKQN
+377 PDKKKQK

-393 YEYVLGELINKYGV
+393 YESILGELINKYGV
-407 STSENSVRNHIIKN
+407 STSENSVRNHIIKK

-500 EPRHDYLT
+500 EPRLDYLT

-541 VTMPKEMIR
+541 ITMPKEMIR

-600 AKYSAINLK
+600 AKHSAINLK
-609 NANIVY
+609 NASIVY

-723 VIED
+723 IIED

>member
-1 MTTIYN
+1 
-7 KQMNFKNKIDMLL
+7 MNFKNKTDMPL
-20 EILKKTFYFIFFIS
+20 EILKKIFYFIFFIS
-34 IASYSQES
+34 ITSYSQES
-42 LDKEKIQ
+42 LDEQKLF

-64 GRENNASEYL
+64 GREENASEYL

-248 VEGKLV
+248 VKGKLV

-377 PDKKKQN
+377 PDKKKQK

-393 YEYVLGELINKYGV
+393 YESILGELINKYGV
-407 STSENSVRNHIIKN
+407 STSENSVRNHIIKK

-428 IVDEKGNLILTFGE
+428 IVDERGNLILTFGE

-526 KSEALEAGVIIGETS
+526 KSEALDAGVIIGETS

>member
-1 MTTIYN
+1 MP
-7 KQMNFKNKIDMLL
+7 L
-20 EILKKTFYFIFFIS
+20 EILKKIFYFIFFIS
-34 IASYSQES
+34 ITSYSQES
-42 LDKEKIQ
+42 LDEQKLL

-64 GRENNASEYL
+64 GREDNASEYL

-124 RFTPVGFGRVGQLY
+124 RFTPVGFGRVGKLY

-168 SLRKYPESKKEPF
+168 SLRKNPESKKEPF

-187 IDIGASSIEDVY
+187 IDIGASSIEEVY

-248 VEGKLV
+248 VKGKLV

-272 NQYGPFDKIYR
+272 NKYGPFDKTYR

-289 SNSIGTDQ
+289 SDSIGTDQ
-297 IIVNKKFYK
+297 IIVNEKFYK
-306 NEGNIIKAKPILS
+306 DESNIIKVKPILS
-319 FRNSSSNI
+319 FRNSASNI

-334 HEIGIASKYS
+334 YEIGIASKYS

-361 YITNSQKIQ
+361 YISNSQKIQ
-370 LTHYYDF
+370 LSHYYDF
-377 PDKKKQN
+377 PDKKKQK

-393 YEYVLGELINKYGV
+393 YESILGELINKYGV
-407 STSENSVRNHIIKN
+407 STSENSVRNHIIKK

-500 EPRHDYLT
+500 EPRLDYLT

-526 KSEALEAGVIIGETS
+526 KSEALEAGVIIGETTI
-541 VTMPKEMIR
+541 TMPKEMIR

-600 AKYSAINLK
+600 AKHSAINLK
-609 NANIVY
+609 NASIVY

>member
-1 MTTIYN
+1 
-7 KQMNFKNKIDMLL
+7 MNFKNKTDMPL
-20 EILKKTFYFIFFIS
+20 EILKKIFYFIFFIS
-34 IASYSQES
+34 ITSYSQES
-42 LDKEKIQ
+42 LDEQKLL

-64 GRENNASEYL
+64 GREENASEYL

-248 VEGKLV
+248 VKGKLV

-377 PDKKKQN
+377 PDKKKQS

-393 YEYVLGELINKYGV
+393 YESVLGELINKYGV

-500 EPRHDYLT
+500 EPRHDYIT

-615 PVDTYVSSDDPY
+615 PVDTYVSTDDPY

>member
-1 MTTIYN
+1 
-7 KQMNFKNKIDMLL
+7 MNFKNKIDMPL
-20 EILKKTFYFIFFIS
+20 EILKKIFYFIFFIS
-34 IASYSQES
+34 ITSYSQES
-42 LDKEKIQ
+42 LDEQKLL
-49 LIEALKEFSETSSVT
+49 LIEALQEFSETSSVT
-64 GRENNASEYL
+64 GREDNASEYL

-143 GHEVK
+143 GHEII

-168 SLRKYPESKKEPF
+168 SLRKNPESKKEPF

-187 IDIGASSIEDVY
+187 IDIGASSIEEVY

-212 KKPVVINDSLIAA
+212 KKPVVINDSLIAG

-248 VEGKLV
+248 VKGKLV

-272 NQYGPFDKIYR
+272 NQYGPFDKTYR

-289 SNSIGTDQ
+289 SDSIGRDQ
-297 IIVNKKFYK
+297 IIVNEKFYK
-306 NEGNIIKAKPILS
+306 DESNIIKAKPILS
-319 FRNSSSNI
+319 FRNSASNI

-334 HEIGIASKYS
+334 YEIGIASKYS

-361 YITNSQKIQ
+361 YISNSQEIQ
-370 LTHYYDF
+370 LSHYYDF
-377 PDKKKQN
+377 PDKKKQK

-393 YEYVLGELINKYGV
+393 YESILGELINKYGV
-407 STSENSVRNHIIKN
+407 STSENSVRNHIIKK

-466 GRLELKMLGGMLPW
+466 GRLELKILGGMLPW

-500 EPRHDYLT
+500 EPRFDYLT
-508 SKKRKSNF
+508 SKKRESNF

-541 VTMPKEMIR
+541 ITMPKEMIR

-600 AKYSAINLK
+600 AKHSAINLK
-609 NANIVY
+609 NASIVH

-657 KMIRKLADNNN
+657 KMIRKLAENNN

>member
-1 MTTIYN
+1 
-7 KQMNFKNKIDMLL
+7 MNFKNKINMPL
-20 EILKKTFYFIFFIS
+20 EILKKIFYFIFFIS
-34 IASYSQES
+34 ITSYSQES
-42 LDKEKIQ
+42 LDEQKLL

-64 GRENNASEYL
+64 GREDNASEYL
-74 KSFLKNS
+74 KSFLNNS

-155 TIGVSTVPSSHFE
+155 TIGVSTVPSYHFE
-168 SLRKYPESKKEPF
+168 SLRKNPESKKEPF

-187 IDIGASSIEDVY
+187 IDIGASSIEEVY

-248 VEGKLV
+248 VKGKLV

-289 SNSIGTDQ
+289 SDSIGRDQ
-297 IIVNKKFYK
+297 IIVNEKFYK
-306 NEGNIIKAKPILS
+306 DESNIIKAKPILS
-319 FRNSSSNI
+319 FRNSASNI

-354 DVINLIS
+354 DVMNLIS
-361 YITNSQKIQ
+361 YISNSQKIQ

-377 PDKKKQN
+377 PDKEKQN

-393 YEYVLGELINKYGV
+393 YESILGELINKYGV

-428 IVDEKGNLILTFGE
+428 IIVDEKGNLILTFGE

-541 VTMPKEMIR
+541 ITMPKEMIR

-564 VGCAALILALNKI
+564 VGCAALILSLNKI

-609 NANIVY
+609 NASIVY

-723 VIED
+723 IIED

>member
-1 MTTIYN
+1 
-7 KQMNFKNKIDMLL
+7 MNFKNKIDMPL
-20 EILKKTFYFIFFIS
+20 EILKKIFYFIFFIS
-34 IASYSQES
+34 ITSYSQES
-42 LDKEKIQ
+42 LDEQKLL

-64 GRENNASEYL
+64 GREDNASEYL

-124 RFTPVGFGRVGQLY
+124 RFTPVGFGRVGKLY

-168 SLRKYPESKKEPF
+168 SLRKNPESKKEPF

-187 IDIGASSIEDVY
+187 IDIGASSIEEVY

-248 VEGKLV
+248 VKGKLV

-272 NQYGPFDKIYR
+272 NKYGPFDKTYR

-289 SNSIGTDQ
+289 SDSIGTDQ
-297 IIVNKKFYK
+297 IIVNEKFYK
-306 NEGNIIKAKPILS
+306 DESNIIKVKPILS
-319 FRNSSSNI
+319 FRNSASNI

-334 HEIGIASKYS
+334 YEIGIASKYS

-361 YITNSQKIQ
+361 YISNSQKIQ
-370 LTHYYDF
+370 LSHYYDF
-377 PDKKKQN
+377 PDKKKQK

-393 YEYVLGELINKYGV
+393 YESILGELINKYGV
-407 STSENSVRNHIIKN
+407 STSENSVRNHIIKK

-500 EPRHDYLT
+500 EPRLDYLT

-541 VTMPKEMIR
+541 ITMPKEMIR

-600 AKYSAINLK
+600 AKHSAINLK
-609 NANIVY
+609 NASIVY